1 MSSFASC
8 IQLVAQTPSQSSEAV
23 LPSHLRQPVGPLLSQ
38 RLLPMSGNLRLSL
51 WGVDALGSN
60 FLPRTVSHTR
70 GVLESGGGE
79 AAEF

>member
-23 LPSHLRQPVGPLLSQ
+23 LPSH
-38 RLLPMSGNLRLSL
+38 SGNLRLSL